1 MTSAEY
7 SIARSKAGRWKGEAV
22 LRPFALTR
30 GIPDDLPAHRTA
42 IYVAELGDCRVAYVG
57 QTRKGVRK
65 RLLQH
70 ARQWERNTRWA
81 YVWIVPV
88 IDTVPAHELNR
99 IEGRI
104 GLLLRPCETSL
115 LPRPY

>member
-7 SIARSKAGRWKGEAV
+7 SIARSKAGRWKGDAV
-22 LRPFALTR
+22 PRRFAVSR
-30 GIPDDLPAHRTA
+30 GIPEDLPEDRTA
-42 IYVAELGDCRVAYVG
+42 IYVAELGDGRVAYVG
-57 QTRKGVRK
+57 QTRQGTRA

-70 ARQWERNTRWA
+70 ARRWERNTRWA

-88 IDTVPAHELNR
+88 LDTVPARELNR

-104 GLLLRPCETSL
+104 GRLLRPHETSR
-115 LPRPY
+115 LPRSY